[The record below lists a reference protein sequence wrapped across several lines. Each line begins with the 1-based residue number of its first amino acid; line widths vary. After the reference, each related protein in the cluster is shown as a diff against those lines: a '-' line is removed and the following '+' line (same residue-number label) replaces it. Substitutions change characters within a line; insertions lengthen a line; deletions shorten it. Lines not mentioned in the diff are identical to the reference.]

1 MLIFVRLIFVAVVDY
16 ENIFTTKISRF
27 TVLLYNVLLSL
38 QKFIGVWTPGRAL
51 LYCIACPVGPF
62 FKTGVFEPVSLYA
75 DPKFVRA
82 WPGGIGEF
90 KMGA

>member
-1 MLIFVRLIFVAVVDY
+1 MGEGEIIIFVFMQR
-16 ENIFTTKISRF
+16 
-27 TVLLYNVLLSL
+27 
-38 QKFIGVWTPGRAL
+38 FIGVWTPQKAL

-62 FKTGVFEPVSLYA
+62 FKTSSLFEPVSLYA
-75 DPKFVRA
+75 DPQFVRA

>member
-1 MLIFVRLIFVAVVDY
+1 MQR
-16 ENIFTTKISRF
+16 
-27 TVLLYNVLLSL
+27 
-38 QKFIGVWTPGRAL
+38 FIGVWTPENAL

-62 FKTGVFEPVSLYA
+62 FKTGIFEPVSLYA

-90 KMGA
+90 KLGT